1 MHDFP
6 TPDLWLPHRIS
17 YGETDTMS
25 FLYYAEY
32 LHLFERA
39 RSAYI
44 RQCGMSYSEIE
55 KRDILLPVREAQCRY
70 RSPARY
76 DDLVQI
82 RIGVLEWGRASVRF
96 VYEIRDEDKE
106 KILAEGMT
114 QHAVITRAGK
124 PIAVPAWFRELCSHL
139 TQPPQGTCLY

>member
-1 MHDFP
+1 MPLFP

-44 RQCGMSYSEIE
+44 RQCGLGYGEIE

-70 RSPARY
+70 RHPAHY
-76 DDLVQI
+76 DELVQI
-82 RIGVLEWGRASVRF
+82 RIAISEWGRASLRF

-106 KILAEGMT
+106 KILASGMT
-114 QHAVITRAGK
+114 QHAVITRSGK
-124 PIAVPAWFRELCSHL
+124 PIAVPSWLKEVLLQFKAPEI
-139 TQPPQGTCLY
+139 GEAIY